1 MQFLIVLPLMPAG
14 HASRQAGTRWR
25 AAPMPTYMIPAGKEL
40 GKEVMRMRCVGAVLA
55 ACFPVAVAAMDPPE
69 PADSPALSAQEQVPS
84 DSSALRLFKQKLAS
98 AEALSKAGNASGAFR
113 AFDAVVHDPG
123 FARLPAV
130 DQRRVL
136 SLAGSS
142 AIDSGKPDRALEFYR
157 RATELESDDP
167 DDWYRLAFL
176 EYQAGALDPA
186 RVAMRH
192 LVEYWPELLP
202 NIDAW
207 VVPHLVY
214 DGDRA
219 SQARYE
225 LMQSL
230 FDANWRDP
238 VAADAVWYQLAIAQ
252 AQRGETEAARRTV
265 QRIDEPDAI
274 VRLRADKRFDAI
286 VDPEAD
292 AFDPVLVA
300 RRKMERLSQAA
311 EAAPD
316 KLDPLVQLS
325 YAMLTLGM
333 HEEVVAL
340 ADKTIDRIVNA
351 AIGKAPFT
359 DIDRQIWLMNN
370 RSIAYERMGKPMEAL
385 AELKRARGFD
395 EGGGVNV
402 SQALNLGMFY
412 CRLQQPRDALA
423 EIAHVGDMSGY
434 GRMVETNVQLCAAL
448 ELGKREDADAA
459 LAYLRQHRDDAPV
472 LLLEGLLRDGR
483 MDEAAALV
491 KTLLADGYKRGDLLD
506 WMQGWR
512 QAKALPGDAVA
523 LGNRNALLARAD
535 VIAALE
541 PVGRIAPVALY
552 TTGD

>member
-1 MQFLIVLPLMPAG
+1 
-14 HASRQAGTRWR
+14 
-25 AAPMPTYMIPAGKEL
+25 MISAGKER
-40 GKEVMRMRCVGAVLA
+40 GEEAMRMRCVGVVLA
-55 ACFPVAVAAMDPPE
+55 ASLSVAAAAMAEPA
-69 PADSPALSAQEQVPS
+69 PADSRAPYAREHAAS
-84 DSSALRLFKQKLAS
+84 DTPELRLFKQKLAS
-98 AEALSKAGNASGAFR
+98 AEAFYAAESMSGAYR
-113 AFDAVVHDPG
+113 AFDAVVRDPA
-123 FARLPAV
+123 FDQLPVA
-130 DQRRVL
+130 DRIRVL
-136 SLAGSS
+136 SHAGLS
-142 AIDSGKPDRALEFYR
+142 AIRLDKTAEARDFYR
-157 RATELESDDP
+157 RATELGSDDP
-167 DDWYRLAFL
+167 DDWYRLTFL
-176 EYQAGALDPA
+176 EFGSGEQDRSRA
-186 RVAMRH
+186 AMRH
-192 LVEYWPELLP
+192 FIEYWPELLP

-207 VVPHLVY
+207 VVPQLVRGP
-214 DGDRA
+214 DPG

-225 LMQSL
+225 LMQAL

-238 VAADAVWYQLAIAQ
+238 AAADAIWYQLAIAQ
-252 AQRGETEAARRTV
+252 VQRGETEAARRTV
-265 QRIDEPDAI
+265 QRIDEPGSI
-274 VRLRADKRFDAI
+274 VRLRADKRFDSI

-300 RRKMERLSQAA
+300 KRKMERLSQAA

-333 HEEVVAL
+333 HEQVVAL
-340 ADKTIDRIVNA
+340 ADKAIDRIVDA
-351 AIGKAPFT
+351 PIGQAPFS

-385 AELKRARGFD
+385 AELKRARSFD
-395 EGGGVNV
+395 ESGGINV

-412 CRLQQPRDALA
+412 CRLQQPHEALA

-434 GRMVETNVQLCAAL
+434 GRMVEANVQLCAAL

-483 MDEAAALV
+483 MDEAATLV
-491 KTLLADGYKRGDLLD
+491 KTLLADGYKRGDVLD

-523 LGNRNALLARAD
+523 LRNHNALLARAD